1 MHIWQCAQVLYRNM
15 VTTSD
20 DALVVVQGHPVCEP
34 CKARPEVRHCP
45 TCRQR
50 IVGRATIVE
59 KIAAQVFGSSP
70 AAKLGPGPQQQQQQ
84 DPLHVSGEESE
95 DTGALDTSPDT
106 SPVSSPEPSFRPRLP
121 TYFLSLRNGTRVG
134 NEDFSLN
141 SLREAATGPARALRL
156 EDDFGLVSSPQ
167 RVVHDSDSDIRE
179 FDFGRDSH
187 PASFGFL
194 D

>member
-1 MHIWQCAQVLYRNM
+1 MKVLVGAFNQEK
-15 VTTSD
+15 
-20 DALVVVQGHPVCEP
+20 ALVGAFSVIVKTDCETDRSFYGT
-34 CKARPEVRHCP
+34 K
-45 TCRQR
+45 
-50 IVGRATIVE
+50 
-59 KIAAQVFGSSP
+59 
-70 AAKLGPGPQQQQQQ
+70 Q